1 MRYPNR
7 VITKTLCLYF
17 DDLSTEICSKSL
29 KHYLLDELMLDPKN
43 TDSLKLKEMQ
53 ELLEKEKNLHR
64 KIRRDYKKISDKINN
79 DFDQI
84 KKSKSSD

>member
-1 MRYPNR
+1 
-7 VITKTLCLYF
+7 
-17 DDLSTEICSKSL
+17 
-29 KHYLLDELMLDPKN
+29 MLDPKN

-64 KIRRDYKKISDKINN
+64 KIRHDYKKISDKINN

>member
-1 MRYPNR
+1 
-7 VITKTLCLYF
+7 
-17 DDLSTEICSKSL
+17 
-29 KHYLLDELMLDPKN
+29 MLDPKN
-43 TDSLKLKEMQ
+43 IDSLKLKEMQ

>member
-1 MRYPNR
+1 MGYHNQI
-7 VITKTLCLYF
+7 ITKTLCLYF
-17 DDLSTEICSKSL
+17 DDLGTEIYSKSL

-53 ELLEKEKNLHR
+53 ELLEKEKNLHQ
-64 KIRRDYKKISDKINN
+64 KIRLDYKKISDKINN

-84 KKSKSSD
+84 KKSKSKD